1 MLPIIITIIIIY
13 ELSNWDGS
21 KNDIGKNLEK
31 QTLHIADEV
40 LLVPLFIGKSDTDS
54 NISEYIV

>member
-1 MLPIIITIIIIY
+1 MLSIIITIIITY
-13 ELSNWDGS
+13 ELSNWYGL

-40 LLVPLFIGKSDTDS
+40 LLVLRFIGKSDSDS